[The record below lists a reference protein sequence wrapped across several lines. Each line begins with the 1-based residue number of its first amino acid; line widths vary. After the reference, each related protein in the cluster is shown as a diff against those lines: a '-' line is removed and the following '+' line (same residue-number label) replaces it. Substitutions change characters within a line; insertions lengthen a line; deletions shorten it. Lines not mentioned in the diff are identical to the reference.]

1 MIISIPYVFFLL
13 PETRGIPLED
23 VDDLFRKGLK
33 PWRAHSVVLAEIKR
47 RTLETEGNNRS
58 LHEIKVVS
66 DLTMNEGV

>member
-1 MIISIPYVFFLL
+1 MLISIPYVFFLL

-47 RTLETEGNNRS
+47 RTLEREDNVQS
-58 LHEIKVVS
+58 LHEVKVAS
-66 DLTMNEGV
+66 DLTMTEGV